1 MTDGTNPPSH
11 PQPEPA
17 PGSGGYGFPP
27 GPPAQGGYGYPTPSA
42 GYGYPQAGQQPNPYQ
57 QDAGGGYPQGAG
69 AGYQQDPAGGYPQ
82 GAEAGYQQDPAG
94 GYPQGAEAGYQQD
107 PAGGYPQDA
116 GAGYQQDPAGGYPQD
131 AGAGYQQDAGGGQW
145 ATAPAQPGFTRLA
158 GPDLPGTSQQPDWE
172 AMADRSAAER
182 RKKRLWTL
190 GGGVTVLALLAGGGT
205 FFLLGGDEDGQ
216 DAQPSNSASASPE
229 PDDAK
234 GPAAYT
240 ATVAGDD
247 TLLRDSYGSMGIR
260 LGADLKVGPLG
271 KRFQVIGKGNGNS
284 WGQSAEPVVDVTKSF
299 TVTARAYN
307 SAAKGSRIIMSQ
319 GDGESFSFEL
329 GVNEVNGKQ
338 AWIFRV
344 QTGDKGAA
352 ATTRTVTAEGLN
364 MVKTPTLLMA
374 TYDAEKKAIALYVD
388 GKKAGETPVPPIW
401 QAPGPLQLG
410 RSKHHNIWTG
420 PWQGALHSIKT
431 YDMAFTEEQAAG
443 YKEGKLEPSPKPT
456 HAWLL
461 T

>member
-1 MTDGTNPPSH
+1 
-11 PQPEPA
+11 
-17 PGSGGYGFPP
+17 
-27 GPPAQGGYGYPTPSA
+27 
-42 GYGYPQAGQQPNPYQ
+42 
-57 QDAGGGYPQGAG
+57 
-69 AGYQQDPAGGYPQ
+69 
-82 GAEAGYQQDPAG
+82 
-94 GYPQGAEAGYQQD
+94 
-107 PAGGYPQDA
+107 
-116 GAGYQQDPAGGYPQD
+116 
-131 AGAGYQQDAGGGQW
+131 
-145 ATAPAQPGFTRLA
+145 
-158 GPDLPGTSQQPDWE
+158 
-172 AMADRSAAER
+172 MADRSAAER
-182 RKKRLWTL
+182 RKKRLWML

-205 FFLLGGDEDGQ
+205 FFLLGNDDDGQ

-229 PDDAK
+229 PEDAK

-260 LGADLKVGPLG
+260 LGPDLKVGPLG
-271 KRFQVIGKGNGNS
+271 KRFQVIGKGTGNS
-284 WGQSAEPVVDVTKSF
+284 WAQSAEPVVDVTKSF

-388 GKKAGETPVPPIW
+388 GQKAGETPVPPIW

-420 PWQGALHSIKT
+420 PWQGALHSLKT
-431 YDMAFTEEQAAG
+431 YDMAFTAEQAAA
-443 YKEGKLEPSPKPT
+443 YKEESSSRRRSRPMPGCSPDR
-456 HAWLL
+456 
-461 T
+461 

>member
-11 PQPEPA
+11 PQPESA

-27 GPPAQGGYGYPTPSA
+27 GPPAQDGYGYPTPSGGY
-42 GYGYPQAGQQPNPYQ
+42 GYGYPQTGQQPNPYQ
-57 QDAGGGYPQGAG
+57 QDAGGGEWP
-69 AGYQQDPAGGYPQ
+69 PS
-82 GAEAGYQQDPAG
+82 
-94 GYPQGAEAGYQQD
+94 
-107 PAGGYPQDA
+107 
-116 GAGYQQDPAGGYPQD
+116 
-131 AGAGYQQDAGGGQW
+131 QQDAGGGQW
-145 ATAPAQPGFTRLA
+145 PPSQQDAGGGEWPPSQPGFTRLA
-158 GPDLPGTSQQPDWE
+158 GPDLPGASQQPDWE

-182 RKKRLWTL
+182 RKKRLWML
-190 GGGVTVLALLAGGGT
+190 GGAVTVLALLAGGGT
-205 FFLLGGDEDGQ
+205 FFLMGGDEDGQ

-229 PDDAK
+229 PEDTK

-260 LGADLKVGPLG
+260 LGPDLKVGPLG
-271 KRFQVIGKGNGNS
+271 KRFQVVGKGTGNS

-352 ATTRTVTAEGLN
+352 ATTRTVTAEGLQIL
-364 MVKTPTLLMA
+364 KTPTLLMA

-420 PWQGALHSIKT
+420 PWQGALHNIKT
-431 YDMAFTEEQAAG
+431 YDMAFTAEQAAG

>member
-42 GYGYPQAGQQPNPYQ
+42 GYGYPQTGQQPNPYQ
-57 QDAGGGYPQGAG
+57 QDPGGGYPQDPGG
-69 AGYQQDPAGGYPQ
+69 GYQQDPGG
-82 GAEAGYQQDPAG
+82 GYQQDPG
-94 GYPQGAEAGYQQD
+94 GYQQD
-107 PAGGYPQDA
+107 PGVYAP
-116 GAGYQQDPAGGYPQD
+116 DPG
-131 AGAGYQQDAGGGQW
+131 GYQQDAGGGQW
-145 ATAPAQPGFTRLA
+145 ASPPAQPGFTKLA
-158 GPDLPGTSQQPDWE
+158 GPDLPGASQQPDWE

-216 DAQPSNSASASPE
+216 DAQPANSASASPE
-229 PDDAK
+229 PDDSK

-247 TLLRDSYGSMGIR
+247 TLLRDSYGNMGIR
-260 LGADLKVGPLG
+260 LGPDLKVGPLG

-307 SAAKGSRIIMSQ
+307 SATKGSRIIMSQ

-352 ATTRTVTAEGLN
+352 ATTRTVTAEGLS

>member
-27 GPPAQGGYGYPTPSA
+27 GPPAQGGYGHPTPSA

-57 QDAGGGYPQGAG
+57 QDAGA
-69 AGYQQDPAGGYPQ
+69 
-82 GAEAGYQQDPAG
+82 
-94 GYPQGAEAGYQQD
+94 
-107 PAGGYPQDA
+107 GYPQDA
-116 GAGYQQDPAGGYPQD
+116 GGGYQQDAGSGYPQD
-131 AGAGYQQDAGGGQW
+131 VGGGYQQDAGGGQW

-158 GPDLPGTSQQPDWE
+158 GPDLPGASQQPDWE

>member
-27 GPPAQGGYGYPTPSA
+27 GPPAQGGYGYPSSA
-42 GYGYPQAGQQPNPYQ
+42 GSYGYPPAGQQPNPYQ
-57 QDAGGGYPQGAG
+57 QDP
-69 AGYQQDPAGGYPQ
+69 YQQPDP
-82 GAEAGYQQDPAG
+82 YQQHDA
-94 GYPQGAEAGYQQD
+94 YQQ
-107 PAGGYPQDA
+107 P
-116 GAGYQQDPAGGYPQD
+116 
-131 AGAGYQQDAGGGQW
+131 DAGGGQQW
-145 ATAPAQPGFTRLA
+145 PPAPAQPGFTRLA
-158 GPDLPGTSQQPDWE
+158 GPDLPGASEPVDWE

-182 RKKRLWTL
+182 RKKRLWML
-190 GGGVTVLALLAGGGT
+190 GGGITVLALLAGGGT
-205 FFLLGGDEDGQ
+205 FFLMGSGDDGGQ
-216 DAQPSNSASASPE
+216 PDAQPTNSSSPE
-229 PDDAK
+229 PEDSK
-234 GPAAYT
+234 SPGGYT

-247 TLLRDSYGSMGIR
+247 TLLRDSYGSMGMR
-260 LGADLKVGPLG
+260 LGPDLKVGPLG
-271 KRFQVIGKGNGNS
+271 KRFQVVGRGNGNS
-284 WGQSAEPVVDVTKSF
+284 WAQSAEPVVDVTKSF

-307 SAAKGSRIIMSQ
+307 SAAKGSRIVMSQ

-352 ATTRTVTAEGLN
+352 ATTRTVTAEGLS

-420 PWQGALHSIKT
+420 PWQGALHNIKV
-431 YDMAFTEEQAAG
+431 YDMAFTAEQAAG
-443 YKEGKLEPSPKPT
+443 YKEGKLEPAPKPT

>member
-27 GPPAQGGYGYPTPSA
+27 GPPAQGGYGYPTQSG
-42 GYGYPQAGQQPNPYQ
+42 GYGYPQSGQQPNPYQ
-57 QDAGGGYPQGAG
+57 QDPGA
-69 AGYQQDPAGGYPQ
+69 YQQDPAGGF
-82 GAEAGYQQDPAG
+82 GHDAAGGYQQDAG
-94 GYPQGAEAGYQQD
+94 GYQQD
-107 PAGGYPQDA
+107 AGGYPQDA
-116 GAGYQQDPAGGYPQD
+116 A
-131 AGAGYQQDAGGGQW
+131 GGQW
-145 ATAPAQPGFTRLA
+145 SAAPAQPGFTRLA
-158 GPDLPGTSQQPDWE
+158 GPDLPGGSQPDWE

-182 RKKRLWTL
+182 RKKRLWML

-205 FFLLGGDEDGQ
+205 FFLMGNGDDGQ
-216 DAQPSNSASASPE
+216 DAQPPNSASASPE
-229 PDDAK
+229 PDDSK
-234 GPAAYT
+234 GPATYT

-260 LGADLKVGPLG
+260 LGPDLKVGPLG
-271 KRFQVIGKGNGNS
+271 KRFQVVGKGNRNS
-284 WGQSAEPVVDVTKSF
+284 WAQSAEPVVDVTKSF

-352 ATTRTVTAEGLN
+352 ATTRTVTAEGLE

-410 RSKHHNIWTG
+410 RSMHHNIWTG
-420 PWQGALHSIKT
+420 PWQGALHNIKT
-431 YDMAFTEEQAAG
+431 YDMAFTAEQAAA
-443 YKEGKLEPSPKPT
+443 YKEGKLDPSPKPT

>member
-27 GPPAQGGYGYPTPSA
+27 GPPAQGGYGYPTPA
-42 GYGYPQAGQQPNPYQ
+42 GGYGYPQAGQQPNPYQ
-57 QDAGGGYPQGAG
+57 QDVGGYQPDAG
-69 AGYQQDPAGGYPQ
+69 SGYPPD
-82 GAEAGYQQDPAG
+82 A
-94 GYPQGAEAGYQQD
+94 
-107 PAGGYPQDA
+107 AGGYPQDA
-116 GAGYQQDPAGGYPQD
+116 GAGYQQDP
-131 AGAGYQQDAGGGQW
+131 GAGQW
-145 ATAPAQPGFTRLA
+145 SAAPAQPGFTRLA
-158 GPDLPGTSQQPDWE
+158 GPDLPGSSQPDWE

-190 GGGVTVLALLAGGGT
+190 GGGVTVLALLASGGT
-205 FFLLGGDEDGQ
+205 FFLMGNDDDGQ
-216 DAQPSNSASASPE
+216 DAQPANSASASPE
-229 PDDAK
+229 PEDAK

-260 LGADLKVGPLG
+260 LGPDLKVGPLG
-271 KRFQVIGKGNGNS
+271 KRFQVVGRGNGNS
-284 WGQSAEPVVDVTKSF
+284 WAQSAEPVVDVTKSF

-307 SAAKGSRIIMSQ
+307 SAAKGSRIVMSQ

-420 PWQGALHSIKT
+420 PWQGALHNIKT
-431 YDMAFTEEQAAG
+431 YDMAFTAEQAAG
-443 YKEGKLEPSPKPT
+443 YKEGKLDPSPKPT

>member
-27 GPPAQGGYGYPTPSA
+27 GPPAPAGYGYPTPSG

-57 QDAGGGYPQGAG
+57 QDAGP
-69 AGYQQDPAGGYPQ
+69 YQQDSGTYPQ
-82 GAEAGYQQDPAG
+82 D
-94 GYPQGAEAGYQQD
+94 
-107 PAGGYPQDA
+107 AGGYPQDA
-116 GAGYQQDPAGGYPQD
+116 GAYPQD
-131 AGAGYQQDAGGGQW
+131 AAGGQW
-145 ATAPAQPGFTRLA
+145 SSAPAQPGFTRLA
-158 GPDLPGTSQQPDWE
+158 GPDLPGGSQQPDWE

-182 RKKRLWTL
+182 RRKKLWML
-190 GGGVTVLALLAGGGT
+190 GGAVTVLALLAGGGT
-205 FFLLGGDEDGQ
+205 FFLMSGDEDGQ
-216 DAQPSNSASASPE
+216 NAQPTNSASASPE
-229 PDDAK
+229 PDDSK

-247 TLLRDSYGSMGIR
+247 TLLRDSYGGMGIR
-260 LGADLKVGPLG
+260 LGPDLKVGPLG
-271 KRFQVIGKGNGNS
+271 KRFQVVGRGNANS
-284 WGQSAEPVVDVTKSF
+284 WGQSAEPIVDVSKSF
-299 TVTARAYN
+299 TVTARAYS
-307 SAAKGSRIIMSQ
+307 SATKGSRIVMSQ

-352 ATTRTVTAEGLN
+352 ATTRTVTAEGLPV
-364 MVKTPTLLMA
+364 VKTPTLLMA

-420 PWQGALHSIKT
+420 AWQGALHNIKT
-431 YDMAFTEEQAAG
+431 YDMAFTAEQAAG
-443 YKEGKLEPSPKPT
+443 YKEGKLEPAPKPT

>member
-27 GPPAQGGYGYPTPSA
+27 GPPAQGGYGYPTPA
-42 GYGYPQAGQQPNPYQ
+42 GGYGYPQAGQQPNPYQ
-57 QDAGGGYPQGAG
+57 QDVGGYQPDAGSGYQQDVG
-69 AGYQQDPAGGYPQ
+69 AGYQQDA
-82 GAEAGYQQDPAG
+82 
-94 GYPQGAEAGYQQD
+94 
-107 PAGGYPQDA
+107 AGGYPQDA
-116 GAGYQQDPAGGYPQD
+116 GAGYQQDP
-131 AGAGYQQDAGGGQW
+131 GAGQW
-145 ATAPAQPGFTRLA
+145 SAAPAQPGFTRLA
-158 GPDLPGTSQQPDWE
+158 GPDLPGSSQPDWE

-182 RKKRLWTL
+182 RKKRLWML

-205 FFLLGGDEDGQ
+205 FFLMGNDDDGQ
-216 DAQPSNSASASPE
+216 DAQPANSASASPE
-229 PDDAK
+229 PEDAK

-260 LGADLKVGPLG
+260 LGPDLKVGPLG
-271 KRFQVIGKGNGNS
+271 KRFQVVGRGNGNS
-284 WGQSAEPVVDVTKSF
+284 WAQSAEPVVDVTKSF

-307 SAAKGSRIIMSQ
+307 SAAKGSRIVMSQ

-420 PWQGALHSIKT
+420 PWQGALHNIKT
-431 YDMAFTEEQAAG
+431 YDMAFTAEQAAG
-443 YKEGKLEPSPKPT
+443 YKEGKLDPSPKPT

>member
-27 GPPAQGGYGYPTPSA
+27 GPPAQDGYGYPTPA
-42 GYGYPQAGQQPNPYQ
+42 GGYGYPQAGQQPNPYQ
-57 QDAGGGYPQGAG
+57 QDAGGGYQDAG
-69 AGYQQDPAGGYPQ
+69 GGYQDAGGGYPQ
-82 GAEAGYQQDPAG
+82 D
-94 GYPQGAEAGYQQD
+94 
-107 PAGGYPQDA
+107 AGGYPQDA
-116 GAGYQQDPAGGYPQD
+116 GSYP
-131 AGAGYQQDAGGGQW
+131 QDAGGGQW
-145 ATAPAQPGFTRLA
+145 PPAQPGFTRLA
-158 GPDLPGTSQQPDWE
+158 GPDLAGASQQPDWE

-182 RKKRLWTL
+182 RKKRLWML

-205 FFLLGGDEDGQ
+205 FFLLGNDDDGQ

-229 PDDAK
+229 PEDAK

-260 LGADLKVGPLG
+260 LGPDLKVGPLG
-271 KRFQVIGKGNGNS
+271 KRFQVIGKGTGNS
-284 WGQSAEPVVDVTKSF
+284 WAQSAEPVVDVTKSF

-388 GKKAGETPVPPIW
+388 GQKAGETPVPPIW

-420 PWQGALHSIKT
+420 PWQGALHSLKT
-431 YDMAFTEEQAAG
+431 YDMAFTAEQAAA

>member
-27 GPPAQGGYGYPTPSA
+27 GPPAQGGYGYPTPSG
-42 GYGYPQAGQQPNPYQ
+42 GYGYPQSGQQPNPYQ
-57 QDAGGGYPQGAG
+57 QDPGA
-69 AGYQQDPAGGYPQ
+69 YQQDPAGGF
-82 GAEAGYQQDPAG
+82 GHDAAGGYQQDAG
-94 GYPQGAEAGYQQD
+94 GYPQDGGGYPQD
-107 PAGGYPQDA
+107 AGGYPQDA
-116 GAGYQQDPAGGYPQD
+116 A
-131 AGAGYQQDAGGGQW
+131 GGQW
-145 ATAPAQPGFTRLA
+145 SAAPAQPGFTRLA
-158 GPDLPGTSQQPDWE
+158 GPDLPGGSQPDWE

-182 RKKRLWTL
+182 RKKRLWML
-190 GGGVTVLALLAGGGT
+190 GGGVAVLALLAGGGT
-205 FFLLGGDEDGQ
+205 FFLMGTGDDGQ
-216 DAQPSNSASASPE
+216 DAQPQNSASASPE
-229 PDDAK
+229 PDDSK

-260 LGADLKVGPLG
+260 LGPDLKVGPLG
-271 KRFQVIGKGNGNS
+271 KRFQVVGKGNGNS
-284 WGQSAEPVVDVTKSF
+284 WAQSAEPVVDVTKSF

-352 ATTRTVTAEGLN
+352 ATTRTVTAEGLQ

-410 RSKHHNIWTG
+410 RSMHHNIWTG
-420 PWQGALHSIKT
+420 PWQGALHNIKT
-431 YDMAFTEEQAAG
+431 YDMAFTAEQAAG
-443 YKEGKLEPSPKPT
+443 YKEGKLDPSPKPT

>member
-11 PQPEPA
+11 PHPEPA

-27 GPPAQGGYGYPTPSA
+27 GPHAQGGYGYPTPSG
-42 GYGYPQAGQQPNPYQ
+42 GYGYPQSGQQPNPYQ
-57 QDAGGGYPQGAG
+57 QDPGTGYPQDPA
-69 AGYQQDPAGGYPQ
+69 AGYPQDPAAGYPQ
-82 GAEAGYQQDPAG
+82 DPAA
-94 GYPQGAEAGYQQD
+94 GYPQD
-107 PAGGYPQDA
+107 PGGGYPQDA
-116 GAGYQQDPAGGYPQD
+116 G
-131 AGAGYQQDAGGGQW
+131 GGQW
-145 ATAPAQPGFTRLA
+145 SAAPAQPGFTRLA
-158 GPDLPGTSQQPDWE
+158 GPDLPGSSQPDWE

-182 RKKRLWTL
+182 RKKRLWML
-190 GGGVTVLALLAGGGT
+190 GGAVTVLALLAGGGT
-205 FFLLGGDEDGQ
+205 FFLLGGDDGQ
-216 DAQPSNSASASPE
+216 DAQPANSASASPE
-229 PDDAK
+229 PDDSK

-247 TLLRDSYGSMGIR
+247 TLLRDSYGGMGIR
-260 LGADLKVGPLG
+260 LGPDLKVGPLG
-271 KRFQVIGKGNGNS
+271 KRFQVVGKGNGNS

-307 SAAKGSRIIMSQ
+307 SAAKGSRIVMSQ

-374 TYDAEKKAIALYVD
+374 TYDADKKAIALYVD

-420 PWQGALHSIKT
+420 PWQGALHSLKT
-431 YDMAFTEEQAAG
+431 YDMAFTAEQAAA
-443 YKEGKLEPSPKPT
+443 YKEGKLDPSPKPT